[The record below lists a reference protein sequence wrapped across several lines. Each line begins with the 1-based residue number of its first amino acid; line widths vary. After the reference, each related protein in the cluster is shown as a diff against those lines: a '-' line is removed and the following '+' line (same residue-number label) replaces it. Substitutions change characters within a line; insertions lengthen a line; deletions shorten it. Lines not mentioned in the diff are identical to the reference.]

1 MAAEIPPT
9 HPRRESQLR
18 ASHTDRDEVVEKL
31 RVAAGDGRLTPEELD
46 ERLEAALTAR
56 TYGELAALTADLPTG
71 GPQGNVAPP
80 GAPQLLEFDQWGGN
94 VTRTGRWVTPASIKA
109 RVVGGNVKLDF
120 TRAHISHPTLPIEAN
135 VQGGNLILI
144 VKPGISVETN
154 HLAML
159 GGNVKYG
166 KGTDRQD
173 PVVLRMEVSGRLLGG
188 NVVIR
193 LPRRTFREWL
203 TRKPRPYSTTP
214 A

>member
-1 MAAEIPPT
+1 MAAELPPT
-9 HPRRESQLR
+9 RPQRDSQLR

-56 TYGELAALTADLPTG
+56 TYGELAALTADLPAG
-71 GPQGNVAPP
+71 GPQGGVAPAQAVP
-80 GAPQLLEFDQWGGN
+80 LLEFDQWGGN

-120 TRAHISHPTLPIEAN
+120 TQAQLSHPTLPIEAN
-135 VQGGNLILI
+135 VQGGNLILV

-154 HLAML
+154 RLAML

-166 KGTDRQD
+166 KGTDRPD
-173 PVVLRMEVSGRLLGG
+173 PVVLRVELSGRLLGG
-188 NVVIR
+188 NVVVR

-203 TRKPRPYSTTP
+203 ARKPRPYSTPP

>member
-1 MAAEIPPT
+1 MAAEIPPI
-9 HPRRESQLR
+9 HPERDSELR
-18 ASHTDRDEVVEKL
+18 ASHADRDDVVEKL
-31 RVAAGDGRLTPEELD
+31 RVAAGDGRLTPDELD

-56 TYGELAALTADLPTG
+56 TYGELATLTADLPAG
-71 GPQGNVAPP
+71 GPRASVAPRQ
-80 GAPQLLEFDQWGGN
+80 AAKVLEFNQWGGN

-120 TRAHISHPTLPIEAN
+120 TEAQISHPTLPIEAN
-135 VQGGNLILI
+135 VQGGNLILV
-144 VKPGISVETN
+144 VKPGIAVETN

-173 PVVLRMEVSGRLLGG
+173 PVVLQVELSGRLLGG
-188 NVVIR
+188 NVVVR

-203 TRKPRPYSTTP
+203 ARKPRPYSTPT

>member
-1 MAAEIPPT
+1 MAAELPPT
-9 HPRRESQLR
+9 HPQRESQLR

-56 TYGELAALTADLPTG
+56 TYGELAALTADLPAG
-71 GPQGNVAPP
+71 GPQGSAAP
-80 GAPQLLEFDQWGGN
+80 APAVPLLEFDQWGGN

-120 TRAHISHPTLPIEAN
+120 TEAHLSHPTLPIEAN
-135 VQGGNLILI
+135 VQGGNLILV

-154 HLAML
+154 RLAML

-173 PVVLRMEVSGRLLGG
+173 PVVLRVELSGRLLGG
-188 NVVIR
+188 NVVVR

-203 TRKPRPYSTTP
+203 ARKPRPDTAPP

>member
-1 MAAEIPPT
+1 MAAEVSPS
-9 HPRRESQLR
+9 HGHGELR
-18 ASHTDRDEVVEKL
+18 ASHSDRDEVVEKL
-31 RVAAGDGRLTPEELD
+31 RVAAGDGRLTSDELD

-56 TYGELAALTADLPTG
+56 TYGELAELTADLPTG
-71 GPQGNVAPP
+71 GPHASVVSAE
-80 GAPQLLEFDQWGGN
+80 ATELLEFDQWGGN
-94 VTRTGRWVTPASIKA
+94 ATRTGRWVTPASIKA

-120 TRAHISHPTLPIEAN
+120 TAAVISRPTLPIEVN
-135 VQGGNLILI
+135 LQGGNLILV

-173 PVVLRMEVSGRLLGG
+173 PVALLVQVSGRLLGG
-188 NVVIR
+188 NVVVR

-203 TRKPRPYSTTP
+203 ARKPRPYSTTP